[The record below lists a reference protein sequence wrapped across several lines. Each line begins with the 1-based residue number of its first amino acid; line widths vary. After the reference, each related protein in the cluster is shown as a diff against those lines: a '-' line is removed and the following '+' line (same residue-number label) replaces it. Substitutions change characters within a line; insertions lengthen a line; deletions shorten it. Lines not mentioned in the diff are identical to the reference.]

1 MLRTSSTLPIP
12 NFVSLQ
18 PCENTGNAFKAG
30 SNGIVRFNIDPSQ
43 FPMIDMLSSY
53 MTFDIQA
60 INCNSKAQL
69 NGSVEQLFKSI
80 RTYINNTE
88 IESIEGYNILAKIKQ
103 DYAMTDQEQKQ
114 EGVYDHRLGK
124 ALSRGSA
131 TIDNQIVKCL
141 TKLSLSGVWGS
152 KVAFTNMAFDGGL
165 QLEIELEDADK
176 CLKAQDGHSTIKCN
190 AFKTPAGN
198 DNFDTLVIQPNTVII
213 NGANVNAVPVNDGW
227 CYLDD
232 FPLVVGNRINIRYNR
247 QDTGAVVNKTDIE
260 ILAITQDSTTGLV
273 SVQFTAQV
281 GGAGNGAFYGTP
293 VISLSKGTD
302 DEVLSLDY
310 QITNVQLHLRK
321 LEVPAGYAQSLANR
335 VAQGQFM
342 YDVHTYSN
350 YKNSTPAG
358 LTNHTLI
365 IPCRASRGK
374 SIIVVPQRL
383 NQANDFLTPHEFGG
397 SFNKL
402 KNYLW
407 QFGGQVRP
415 NRAVQLKNTAYTE
428 EYQSAE
434 HLVELDKAV
443 MATGLGTKNLRNFR
457 SNFLVGRST
466 SAYGSTEDYSPKEI
480 LLYLDYYTTDPS
492 GVANTITAKQHHAFC
507 SHIRRVMVMPNGNIQ
522 VFY

>member
-18 PCENTGNAFKAG
+18 PCENTGNAFRAG
-30 SNGIVRFNIDPSQ
+30 SNGIVRFNVDPNQ

-60 INCNSKAQL
+60 VNCNSKAQL
-69 NGSVEQLFKSI
+69 NGSVEQLFKNM

-88 IESIEGYNILAKIKQ
+88 IESIEGYNILAKVKQ

-131 TIDNQIVKCL
+131 NIDNNIVKCL
-141 TKLSLSGVWGS
+141 TKLNLSGVWGS

-165 QLEIELEDADK
+165 QLEIELEDPEK
-176 CLKAQDGHSTIKCN
+176 CLRAVDGHNNIECN
-190 AFKTPAGN
+190 AFQSSGADEFTQ
-198 DNFDTLVIQPNTVII
+198 LVIKPERVLVNGVLENANPI
-213 NGANVNAVPVNDGW
+213 NSGW

-232 FPLVVGNRINIRYNR
+232 FPLVVGNRIDIKYNR
-247 QDTGAVVNKTDIE
+247 QDTGVEVNKANVEITNIE
-260 ILAITQDSTTGLV
+260 QESTTGLV
-273 SVQFTAQV
+273 TITFGTQT
-281 GGAGNGAFYGTP
+281 GGAGASAFYGTP
-293 VISLSKGTD
+293 IISLSQGID
-302 DEVLSLDY
+302 GAALALDY
-310 QITNVQLHLRK
+310 QVTNVQLHLRK

-350 YKNSTPAG
+350 YKNSTPAT
-358 LTNHTLI
+358 LSNHTLI

-374 SIIVVPQRL
+374 AIMVVPQEL

-397 SFNKL
+397 AFNKL

-415 NRAVQLKNTAYTE
+415 NRAVQLRNTAYAE

-434 HLVELDKAV
+434 HLVELDKAI
-443 MATGLGTKNLRNFR
+443 MSSGLGTKNLRNFR
-457 SNFLVGRST
+457 TNFLVARST

-480 LLYLDYYTTDPS
+480 LLYLDYYTNDPD
-492 GVANTITAKQHHAFC
+492 GNANVVSAKQHHAFC
-507 SHIRRVMVMPNGNIQ
+507 SHIRRVMAMPNGNIQ

>member
-30 SNGIVRFNIDPSQ
+30 SNGIVRFNVDPNQ

-53 MTFDIQA
+53 MTFDVQA
-60 INCNSKAQL
+60 VDCNSKAQI
-69 NGSVEQLFKSI
+69 NGSVEQMFKNM

-88 IESIEGYNILAKIKQ
+88 IESIEGYNILAKVKQ

-131 TIDNQIVKCL
+131 NIENNIVKCL
-141 TKLSLSGVWGS
+141 TKLNLSGVWGS

-165 QLEIELEDADK
+165 QLEIELEDSNK
-176 CLKAQDGHSTIKCN
+176 CLRAVDGHNNIECN
-190 AFKTPAGN
+190 AFQSSGADGFTSVVVRPERVK
-198 DNFDTLVIQPNTVII
+198 I
-213 NGANVNAVPVNDGW
+213 NGALANANPVNADW
-227 CYLDD
+227 CYKED
-232 FPLVVGNRINIRYNR
+232 FPLVVGNRIDIAYRR
-247 QDTGAVVNKTDIE
+247 QDTDAIVTKNNVE
-260 ILAITQDSTTGLV
+260 ITAITQESTTGV
-273 SVQFTAQV
+273 ITVGFANQT
-281 GGAGNGAFYGTP
+281 GGAGNSAFYGE
-293 VISLSKGTD
+293 VSISLSQGTD
-302 DEVLSLDY
+302 GQALSLDY
-310 QITNVQLHLRK
+310 QVTNVQLHLRK

-358 LTNHTLI
+358 LSNHTLI

-374 SIIVVPQRL
+374 AIIVVPQQL
-383 NQANDFLTPHEFGG
+383 NQTNNFLTPHEFGG

-415 NRAVQLKNTAYTE
+415 NRAVQLRNTAYVE

-434 HLVELDKAV
+434 HLVELDKAI
-443 MATGLGTKNLRNFR
+443 MSTGLGTKNLRNFR
-457 SNFLVGRST
+457 TNFLVARST

-480 LLYLDYYTTDPS
+480 LLYLDYYLNDPD
-492 GVANTITAKQHHAFC
+492 GNANTVTAKQHHAFC
-507 SHIRRVMVMPNGNIQ
+507 SHIRRVMAMPNGNIQ

>member
-30 SNGIVRFNIDPSQ
+30 SNGVVRFNIDPNQ

-53 MTFDIQA
+53 MTFDLQA
-60 INCNSKAQL
+60 VNSNSKAQL
-69 NGSVEQLFKSI
+69 NGSVEQLFKHV

-88 IESIEGYNILAKIKQ
+88 VESIEGYNVLAKLKQ
-103 DYAMTDQEQKQ
+103 DYAMTNQEQKQ
-114 EGVYDHRLGK
+114 EGVFDHRVGK

-131 TIDNQIVKCL
+131 NLENNIVKCL
-141 TKLSLSGVWGS
+141 TKLNLSGIFGS

-165 QLEIELEDADK
+165 QLEIELEDANK
-176 CLKAQDGHSTIKCN
+176 CLKAQQPHAGIECN
-190 AFKTPAGN
+190 AF
-198 DNFDTLVIQPNTVII
+198 QS
-213 NGANVNAVPVNDGW
+213 NGADQFNSVTIKPEKVRVGGAIASANPVNSDW

-232 FPLVVGNRINIRYNR
+232 FPFVVGNRVNIDYRR
-247 QDTGAVVNKTDIE
+247 QDTNAIVAKNNVE
-260 ILAITQDSTTGLV
+260 ITGITQNSTNGEVTLAFAN
-273 SVQFTAQV
+273 QT
-281 GGAGNGAFYGTP
+281 GGAGNNAFYGS
-293 VISLSKGTD
+293 VSVSLSQGTD
-302 DEVLSLDY
+302 GNAVALDY
-310 QITNVQLHLRK
+310 QVTNVQLHLRK
-321 LEVPAGYAQSLANR
+321 LEVPSGYAQSLANR

-374 SIIVVPQRL
+374 SIMVVPNQL
-383 NQANDFLTPHEFGG
+383 NQANDFLTPHDFGG
-397 SFNKL
+397 QFNKL
-402 KNYLW
+402 RSYLW

-415 NRAVQLKNTAYTE
+415 NRAVLLKNTAYTE

-443 MATGLGTKNLRNFR
+443 MASGLGTKNLRNFR
-457 SNFLVGRST
+457 SNFVVARST

-480 LLYLDYYTTDPS
+480 LLYLDYYSTDPDGN
-492 GVANTITAKQHHAFC
+492 GVVVSAKQHNAFC
-507 SHIRRVMVMPNGNIQ
+507 SHIRRVMAMPNGNIQ
-522 VFY
+522 IFY

>member
-30 SNGIVRFNIDPSQ
+30 SNGIVRFNIDPNQ

-53 MTFDIQA
+53 MTFDVQA

-69 NGSVEQLFKSI
+69 NGSVEQMFKNM

-88 IESIEGYNILAKIKQ
+88 IESIEGYNTLAKVKQ
-103 DYAMTDQEQKQ
+103 DYGMTDQEQKQ

-131 TIDNQIVKCL
+131 VINNNIVKCL
-141 TKLSLSGVWGS
+141 TKLNLSGVWGS

-165 QLEIELEDADK
+165 QLEIELEDPEK
-176 CLKAQDGHSTIKCN
+176 CLRAVDGHNNIECN
-190 AFKTPAGN
+190 AFRSSAADGFTE
-198 DNFDTLVIQPNTVII
+198 LVIKPERVKVD
-213 NGANVNAVPVNDGW
+213 GALANANPVNSGW

-232 FPLVVGNRINIRYNR
+232 FPLVVGNRIDIKMNR
-247 QDTGAVVNKTDIE
+247 QDTGAVVNKTDVE
-260 ILAITQDSTTGLV
+260 ITGIAQEPTTGIV
-273 SVQFTAQV
+273 TITFANQT
-281 GGAGNGAFYGTP
+281 GGAGNLNYYGTP
-293 VISLSKGTD
+293 IISLSKGTD
-302 DEVLSLDY
+302 GNALSLDY
-310 QITNVQLHLRK
+310 QVTNVQLHLRK

-374 SIIVVPQRL
+374 AIIVVPQEL
-383 NQANDFLTPHEFGG
+383 NQTNDFLTPHDFGG

-434 HLVELDKAV
+434 HLVELDKAI
-443 MATGLGTKNLRNFR
+443 MSSGMGTKNLRNFR

-480 LLYLDYYTTDPS
+480 LLYLDYYLTDPS
-492 GVANTITAKQHHAFC
+492 GDANTITAKQHHAYC
-507 SHIRRVMVMPNGNIQ
+507 SHIRRVMAMPNGNIQ